1 MKSQKVSQTW
11 GILLQQTSFLVGA
24 GSLDALGCL
33 GRVLKELRLRG
44 PLPKFSSKQI
54 CVAKT
59 EGLAGWPQAQSVN
72 ALPFLNPNTL
82 TLRRARD
89 NAKNN
94 LQRSRHAGIMP
105 IHGSCISHLIPSR
118 IPVLRKPD
126 LISSYHCHVH
136 RTICHHARRPSLRIA
151 TPIPASKLTLQRG
164 AKTRSTVKLK
174 DLPQGALR
182 LESYEDAVE
191 DAPRYPPVVQGHK
204 NNMQKFQNCVILTR
218 VGGFYELYF
227 EQAEELAPLLNLKL
241 ASKKTSGGPVP
252 MAGFPFFQLDRFLKI
267 LVQDLNKYVAI
278 SEEFANDAEDK
289 ARSGGLLF
297 DRKVAR
303 IITPGTLIDEKF
315 MDPAENNFLLAIYI
329 DELSLKTQLEQQDDA
344 SSHQHVLSSASQPVG
359 LSWLDLSTGD
369 FFTQSTI
376 VQMLPSAV
384 ARIGA
389 REILVDRNIRDLI
402 GQELQL
408 LMGHD
413 HRLMTFFQFPR
424 DIAPM
429 SRWDSMLEA
438 PVPPKAI
445 ETFTQEET
453 AAGYSLL
460 EYIRVQLQGLDL
472 KLQPPR
478 RRHLNE
484 SMSIDRNSLR
494 GLEILETARDGFG
507 KGSLLHAVRR
517 TCTKSGARLL
527 RDRLT
532 SPSTSLRVINERL
545 DLVSVFIANG
555 ELRDSVTQLLKRS
568 YDAQRLVQKFTLGR
582 GDPDDLICLS
592 RAIEASKEIKRVLS
606 GTGSDTSV
614 PIQNNESL
622 RAMTSRL
629 HLSKP
634 SRLADKILAAIDE
647 EGLLQKQRIEDDTAT
662 EAAMLAQEVAMNEG
676 LPTDLDALPKKVKAK
691 NTGRA
696 GTAADEPSDIDTWI
710 MRRDASPALRKL
722 HQALTTLQDEKASL
736 TQRLR
741 DSVGSSALTLKW
753 TPGLGHI
760 CHVKGPKVSQE
771 ALEELGVTR
780 NVASTKSTR
789 SFYLPAWT
797 ELGSRTDQVKLQ
809 IRQEEQQIF
818 EDLRREVIL
827 NLVKIRRNA
836 AVMDELDVA
845 CSFATLAQEQQL
857 VRPILTKGTT
867 HKIVGGRHPTVKLG
881 LEEQGRRFVSNDCF
895 LGDQERIWLIT
906 GPNMAGKSTFLRQN
920 ALITILAQVGSFV
933 PAEYAEVGTVDQIFS
948 RIGAAD
954 DLFRDQSTF
963 MVEMLETAA
972 ILKQATSRSFV
983 IMDEVGRGTTPEDG
997 TAVSFACLHHL
1008 HYRNQCRTLF
1018 ATHFHELVDMT
1029 RDFESLGRYCTD
1041 VKETASGSFSFVH
1054 RLRQGV
1060 NRESH
1065 ALKVAQLAGLPKETI
1080 EMARRIRDNARTSP
1094 STCSAEINWS
1104 QSQTTPTQPQSLVS

>member
-1 MKSQKVSQTW
+1 MPVY
-11 GILLQQTSFLVGA
+11 G
-24 GSLDALGCL
+24 
-33 GRVLKELRLRG
+33 GR
-44 PLPKFSSKQI
+44 I
-54 CVAKT
+54 AY
-59 EGLAGWPQAQSVN
+59 
-72 ALPFLNPNTL
+72 
-82 TLRRARD
+82 
-89 NAKNN
+89 
-94 LQRSRHAGIMP
+94 
-105 IHGSCISHLIPSR
+105 
-118 IPVLRKPD
+118 
-126 LISSYHCHVH
+126 LISSRISPPCRTNLISPYHCQVH
-136 RTICHHARRPSLRIA
+136 RTICHHARRPSLCLAR
-151 TPIPASKLTLQRG
+151 PPAPKFTLQRG

-174 DLPQGALR
+174 DLPQGALK
-182 LESYEDAVE
+182 LEPYHDTVE
-191 DAPRYPPVVQGHK
+191 DAPRYPPVVQGHR
-204 NNMQKFQNCVILTR
+204 NNMEKFQNCVILTR

-241 ASKKTSGGPVP
+241 ASKKTSAGPVP
-252 MAGFPFFQLDRFLKI
+252 MAGFPFFQLDRFLKT

-278 SEEFANDAEDK
+278 SEEFANGAEEK
-289 ARSGGLLF
+289 ARTGGLLF

-329 DELSLKTQLEQQDDA
+329 DEPSLKAQLEQQHDI

-369 FFTQSTI
+369 FFTQSTT
-376 VQMLPSAV
+376 VQMLPSAI

-389 REILVDRNIRDLI
+389 REILVDRRIQDLI

-408 LMGHD
+408 LVGHD

-424 DIAPM
+424 DILPM
-429 SRWDSMLEA
+429 SLWNSMLEA
-438 PVPPKAI
+438 PVSPKSI
-445 ETFTQEET
+445 ESFTSEET

-478 RRHLNE
+478 RRHLSE
-484 SMSIDRNSLR
+484 SMNIDRNSLR

-517 TCTKSGARLL
+517 TSTKSGARLL
-527 RDRLT
+527 RDRLS

-545 DLVSVFIANG
+545 DLVSVFIANS

-568 YDAQRLVQKFTLGR
+568 YDSQRLVQKFTLGR

-606 GTGSDTSV
+606 ATGCDASSSAQAND
-614 PIQNNESL
+614 SL
-622 RAMTSRL
+622 VAMTHRL
-629 HLSKP
+629 HMDGP
-634 SRLADKILAAIDE
+634 VILADKILAAIDE
-647 EGLLQKQRIEDDTAT
+647 EGLIQKQRIDDDTAA
-662 EAAMLAQEVAMNEG
+662 EAAILAQEVTMSEG
-676 LPTDLDALPKKVKAK
+676 LPTDLDALPKKVRSK
-691 NTGRA
+691 GSSRA
-696 GTAADEPSDIDTWI
+696 GTAADEPPDVDPWI

-722 HQALTTLQDEKASL
+722 HRALTKLQDEKVNL
-736 TQRLR
+736 TQHLR
-741 DSVGSSALTLKW
+741 DSVGSSTITLKW

-760 CHVKGPKVSQE
+760 CHVKGTKVSQQSLE
-771 ALEELGVTR
+771 AFGVTR
-780 NVASTKSTR
+780 TVSTTKSTR
-789 SFYLPAWT
+789 SFYLPAWS
-797 ELGSRTDQVKLQ
+797 ELGSRTDQAKVQ
-809 IRQEEQQIF
+809 IRQEEQLIF
-818 EDLRREVIL
+818 ERLRREVIL

-845 CSFATLAQEQQL
+845 CSFAALAQEQRL
-857 VRPILTKGTT
+857 VRPILTKGTS
-867 HKIVGGRHPTVKLG
+867 HKIAGGRHPTVKLG

-895 LGDQERIWLIT
+895 LGDPERIWLIT

-933 PAEYAEVGTVDQIFS
+933 PAEYAEIGIVDQIFS

-1008 HYRNQCRTLF
+1008 HYRNRCRTLF
-1018 ATHFHELVDMT
+1018 ATHFHELADMT
-1029 RDFESLGRYCTD
+1029 HDFGALGRYCTD
-1041 VKETASGSFSFVH
+1041 VKETGSGSFSFVH
-1054 RLRQGV
+1054 RLRKGV

-1065 ALKVAQLAGLPKETI
+1065 ALKVAQLAGLPPEVL
-1080 EMARRIRDNARTSP
+1080 EMARSVRESVRHGQKTG
-1094 STCSAEINWS
+1094 SADTNWKAEA
-1104 QSQTTPTQPQSLVS
+1104 TQPVVF